1 MKHEAKYGTRLDDG
15 RVQCG
20 LCPKLC
26 TMKEGQVGFC
36 RTRTNEGG
44 RLLTVIYA
52 EVTGCHVDPI
62 EKKPLYHYHPGRP
75 ILSLGTKGCNF
86 GCLFCQNWQIAQRA
100 DAPSQRLMPDEAVR
114 AAVRYDSFGIAYTY
128 TEPLIW
134 FEYVLDTAVLAHEQG
149 LENVL
154 VTNGFICEA
163 PLDELMPHVDAAN
176 IDVKSFDPEFYRRM
190 CKGELAPVLRTV
202 ERVRAHWHV
211 ELTHL
216 VVPYKDE
223 AAILDD
229 VRRMR
234 DWVADTLGADTPL
247 HFSRYFPHHK
257 LELPAT
263 SEALLMQAREIALER
278 LEFVYIGNVLTD
290 VGADTRCPGC
300 GALLIERLGY
310 RTVVRGLR
318 NGRCEACGRRIN
330 VVGA

>member
-1 MKHEAKYGTRLDDG
+1 MKHEAKHGTVVDDG
-15 RVQCG
+15 RVQCA

-26 TMKEGQVGFC
+26 TLKEGQFGFC
-36 RTRTNEGG
+36 RTRTNDGG
-44 RLLTVIYA
+44 RLVTIIYA

-86 GCLFCQNWQIAQRA
+86 GCLFCQNWQIAQRT
-100 DAPSQRLMPDEAVR
+100 DAPSERLMPDQAVELALR
-114 AAVRYDSFGIAYTY
+114 HDSFGIAYTY

-134 FEYVLDTAVLAHEQG
+134 FEYVLDTARLAHERG
-149 LENVL
+149 LKNVL
-154 VTNGFICEA
+154 VTNGFVCEA
-163 PLDELMPHVDAAN
+163 PLEELLPHVDAAN
-176 IDVKSFDPEFYRRM
+176 IDVKSFDPDFYRRL

-223 AAILDD
+223 VEILDD

-234 DWVADTLGADTPL
+234 DWVADTLGRDTPL

-257 LELPAT
+257 LDLPST
-263 SEALLMQAREIALER
+263 PEALLARAREIALEK
-278 LEFVYIGNVLTD
+278 LDFVYLGNVAA
-290 VGADTRCPGC
+290 ADGTNTVCPGC
-300 GALLIERLGY
+300 GATLIRRHGY
-310 RTVVRGLR
+310 RAAVVGLAD
-318 NGRCEACGRRIN
+318 GVCTACGRSAN